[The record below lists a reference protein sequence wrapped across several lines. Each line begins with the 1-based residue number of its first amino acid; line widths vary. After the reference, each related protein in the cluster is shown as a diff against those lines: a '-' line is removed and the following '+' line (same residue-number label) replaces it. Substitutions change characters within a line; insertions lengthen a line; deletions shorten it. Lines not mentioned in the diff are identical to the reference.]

1 MKIKNIV
8 KKVNLFLVTVILVFP
23 SSCTNEFTDRP
34 SEDQIS
40 LDSYYSSNEQVVT
53 ATNAMYNRTWFQ
65 FNNKFFYAIAEVGSG
80 NMYTA
85 SGDVN
90 AMRNFSILGSDPE
103 LYNGWTSLWA
113 NVAQANSIINFMPDR
128 VVPAVSASVLNNTV
142 GEAYFMRATAYFYL
156 VRLWGA
162 VPIIENNLDYSNN
175 PLISKNR
182 VEDVYE
188 LIRRDYIKAIE
199 LLYEKNR
206 GSNYNSN
213 AHVSKGSA
221 KAMLAKVYLYLQDY
235 PNAKLM
241 AEEVINSGEFK
252 LLGGTS
258 LPSNSFGDLF
268 KYELNN
274 NQESIFALQWK
285 TDGNYGSGNNC
296 NTQFGIS
303 TGSVSTSNA
312 TYGGV
317 FSPSQDILNLYGT
330 NDLRRKETIML
341 PGDVYPEIRAK
352 IGTNYGELVVP
363 AADQI
368 GGQDAGAAVKKYCI
382 GIVNGNSTG
391 PVDNWAMMN
400 NNTYIMRYAELLL
413 IHAESIL
420 AGGASTSDVSAL
432 NSLNAVR
439 QRAGLAPL
447 TSMTFDILFAERR
460 KELAF
465 EGDYWFDLG
474 RIPRANAIAIMSAQ
488 NRGNRIFSESFT
500 PTTGNSLDNN
510 GNDFLLPYPDNDVSK
525 NPKLNEGP
533 VPYVF
538 N

>member
-1 MKIKNIV
+1 MKTKNIF
-8 KKVNLFLVTVILVFP
+8 KKINVFFIAIILIVP
-23 SSCTNEFTDRP
+23 SSCTDEFTDRP
-34 SEDQIS
+34 SEDQVS
-40 LDSYYSSNEQVVT
+40 LDAYYSSNNQVAT

-80 NMYTA
+80 NMFTN

-103 LYNGWTSLWA
+103 LFNGWTSLWA
-113 NVAQANSIINFMPDR
+113 NIAQANSIINFLEER
-128 VVPAVSASVLNNTV
+128 VGPAVSQDVLNNTI

-162 VPIIENNLDYSNN
+162 VPIIENNLDYAGN
-175 PLISKNR
+175 PLIAKNR

-188 LIRRDYIKAIE
+188 LIKRDYSKASE

-206 GSNYNSN
+206 GSNYIEN

-235 PNAKLM
+235 PNARLM

-252 LLGGTS
+252 LMGGTS
-258 LPSNSFGDLF
+258 LPSNSFADLF
-268 KYELNN
+268 KYEFNN

-303 TGSVSTSNA
+303 TASVSTSNA
-312 TYGGV
+312 TFGGV
-317 FSPSQDILNLYGT
+317 FAPSQDILNLYGT
-330 NDLRRKETIML
+330 NDLRRKQTIML
-341 PGDVYPEIRAK
+341 PGDVYPEVRAK
-352 IGTNYGELVVP
+352 LGTTFGELVVP

-368 GGQDAGAAVKKYCI
+368 GGQNAGAAIKKYCI
-382 GIVNGNSTG
+382 GIVNGNTTG
-391 PVDNWAMMN
+391 PADFWSMMD

-413 IHAESIL
+413 IHAEAIL
-420 AGGASTSDVSAL
+420 GGGASTSDVNAL

-439 QRAGLAPL
+439 VRAGLAPL
-447 TSMTFDILFAERR
+447 TSITFNDIFTERR

-474 RIPRANAIAIMSAQ
+474 RIPRADAIAIMAAQ
-488 NRGNRIFSESFT
+488 NRGDRISSQFFT
-500 PTTGNSLDNN
+500 PTTGTSPDNN

-525 NPKLNEGP
+525 NPKLNEQP